1 CVNWYIFVMVSCT
14 RKKTTMK
21 TMRKLDT
28 EDGSYDPI
36 GTLSL
41 ITCFVSSLGPLER
54 PLSFPATHHKQASLR
69 FKSLSLHFFDASRTK
84 IVRNI

>member
-1 CVNWYIFVMVSCT
+1 NWYIFVMVSCT

-41 ITCFVSSLGPLER
+41 ITGFVSSLLCVFIIIR
-54 PLSFPATHHKQASLR
+54 PAGAGLKAALFCR
-69 FKSLSLHFFDASRTK
+69 
-84 IVRNI
+84 